1 MIIKN
6 RPVFVYDIELFPNV
20 FHCTC
25 KNTETGKYHLF
36 EISQRKNQAEE
47 LYKFFSMGKHPKAP
61 LFCGYN
67 NHDYDDTVINY
78 FIELYKRNL
87 VWSDLVFEMFK
98 FSSELIKYNNNHEGG
113 PNPYSKYKGN
123 KYFHSMDL
131 IRMLFASKLRVGLK
145 SLQITMNYPNVLEF
159 DGDFNDALAEDRI
172 DDMIAYNINDVD
184 STEELLNRSAK
195 DVELRLFIEKEWGID
210 CLSMNSVKLAEEYL
224 AKECMRIMKIDRK
237 TLNEMR
243 SPADTVDLKDVI
255 LPFIKFDHPKL
266 QEVLGDMKKQTVSTL
281 ERKGYENKFCIRNVV
296 YSVGVGG
303 IHSINTPGIFKPAED
318 EYCGHLDVASL
329 YPSLL
334 IEWNFAPQH
343 LKGFRELFSDIKEE
357 RLEAKHTGKTLKNK
371 FLKIVLNSPTGKMQ
385 SPTSWMYDPKSVF
398 KIRINGQLIL
408 LMLVDRLLKL
418 NVKIIQVNTD
428 GVMFI
433 AKKKDR
439 QQIEKYT
446 KEVEDMTRLTFEGD
460 EYKAFYQYA
469 VNDYFGIG
477 LDDSVEEKGM
487 FITHT
492 SVGKGMAPLI
502 IPKAVINYFKTG
514 QPVKEFIMQ
523 QNDIKDFLMS
533 QRVDRKFN
541 VIYGNEP
548 VQQINRWYASI
559 NGRKL
564 YKVDK
569 ETGSYSNML
578 VKSGVTILNKFDD
591 IPITQRHVNYQYY
604 ISEANNI
611 IRDLTQVQLSLFA
624 DEDL

>member
-1 MIIKN
+1 MIIKK
-6 RPVFVYDIELFPNV
+6 RPVFVYDIEVFPNV
-20 FHCTC
+20 FLCTC
-25 KNTETGKYHLF
+25 KNTETKKYHIF
-36 EISQRKNQAEE
+36 ELSSRKNQSRE
-47 LYKFFSMGKHPKAP
+47 LYDFFSMGKHPKAP

-78 FIELYKRNL
+78 FISRHKQNKVLSDMLY
-87 VWSDLVFEMFK
+87 DIFK
-98 FSSELIKYNNNHEGG
+98 FSNDLIKANNNRDNG
-113 PNPYSKYKGN
+113 PNPFSKYKGN
-123 KYFHSMDL
+123 RYFHSMDL

-159 DGDFNDALAEDRI
+159 EGGFGENLPEDEI
-172 DDMIAYNINDVD
+172 DRAIEYNINDVD
-184 STEELLNRSAK
+184 STEELLNRCEK

-224 AKECMRIMKIDRK
+224 AKECMKIMKIDRK

-243 SPADTVDLKDVI
+243 SPADTVKLNEVI

-266 QEVLGDMKKQTVSTL
+266 QEVLEDMKKQEVSTL

-318 EYCGHLDVASL
+318 EEILHYDVASL

-385 SPTSWMYDPKSVF
+385 SPTSWMYDPFKVF
-398 KIRINGQLIL
+398 SIRINGQLIL

-418 NVKIIQVNTD
+418 NIKIIQVNTD
-428 GVMFI
+428 GVMFV

-439 QQIEKYT
+439 EQIQKYV
-446 KEVEDMTRLTFEGD
+446 KEVEDMTKLTFEGD

-469 VNDYFGIG
+469 VNDYFGILNDG
-477 LDDSVEEKGM
+477 SVEEKGM

-492 SVGKGMAPLI
+492 NLGKGMAPLI

-514 QPVKEFIMQ
+514 QSVRDYMA
-523 QNDIKDFLMS
+523 NCTDIKDFLMS
-533 QRVDRKFN
+533 QRVDRKFK
-541 VIYGNEP
+541 VLYGDEP
-548 VQQINRWYASI
+548 VQQINRWYAST

-564 YKVDK
+564 YKVD
-569 ETGSYSNML
+569 GDSYNNML
-578 VKSGVTILNKFDD
+578 AKSGVTILNKFDD
-591 IPITQRHVNYQYY
+591 VPITERHINYQYY
-604 ISEANNI
+604 IEEANKI
-611 IRDLTQVQLSLFA
+611 IRDFTQVQLSLFA

>member
-1 MIIKN
+1 MIIKG
-6 RPVFVYDIELFPNV
+6 RSVFVYDIEVFPNV
-20 FHCTC
+20 FLATC
-25 KNTETGKYHLF
+25 KNTETKRYHIF
-36 EISQRKNQAEE
+36 EISSRKNQSTE
-47 LYKFFSMGKHPKAP
+47 LYRFFSMGNHPKAP

-78 FIELYKRNL
+78 FIGLHKQSK
-87 VWSDLVFEMFK
+87 VISDLLYQLFK
-98 FSSELIKYNNNHEGG
+98 FSNDLIKANNDHDGG
-113 PNPYSKYKGN
+113 PNPFNKYKGN

-131 IRMLFASKLRVGLK
+131 IRMLFAPKLRVGLK
-145 SLQITMNYPNVLEF
+145 SLQITMNYSNVLEF
-159 DGDFNDALAEDRI
+159 EGGFGENLPEDQI
-172 DDMIAYNINDVD
+172 DKAIEYNINDVD
-184 STEELLNRSAK
+184 STEELLNRCEK

-224 AKECMRIMKIDRK
+224 AKECMKIMGIDRK
-237 TLNEMR
+237 TLNGLR
-243 SPADTVDLKDVI
+243 SPADTVKLNEVI

-266 QEVLGDMKKQTVSTL
+266 QEVLEDMKKQEVSTL

-318 EYCGHLDVASL
+318 EEILHYDVASL

-343 LKGFRELFSDIKEE
+343 LKGFRELFSDIKVE

-371 FLKIVLNSPTGKMQ
+371 FLKIVLNAPTGKMQ

-428 GVMFI
+428 GVMVV
-433 AKKKDR
+433 AKKKDKE
-439 QQIEKYT
+439 QIEKYV

-469 VNDYFGIG
+469 VNDYFGI
-477 LDDSVEEKGM
+477 LNDDSVEEKGM

-492 SVGKGMAPLI
+492 IVGKGMAPLI

-514 QPVKEFIMQ
+514 QSVSEYIRSCT
-523 QNDIKDFLMS
+523 DIKDFLMS
-533 QRVDRKFN
+533 QRVDKKFR
-541 VIYGNEP
+541 VIYGDEP
-548 VQQINRWYASI
+548 VQQINRWYAST

-564 YKVDK
+564 YKVD
-569 ETGSYSNML
+569 GNSYNNML
-578 VKSGVTILNKFDD
+578 AKSGVTILNKFDD
-591 IPITQRHVNYQYY
+591 IPITERHVNYQYY
-604 ISEANNI
+604 IEEASKI
-611 IRDLTQVQLSLFA
+611 IRDFTQIQLSLFT

>member
-1 MIIKN
+1 MIIKG
-6 RPVFVYDIELFPNV
+6 RPVFVYDIEVFPNV
-20 FHCTC
+20 FHCAC
-25 KNTETGKYHLF
+25 KNTETKKYHLF
-36 EISQRKNQAEE
+36 EISSRKNQSEE
-47 LYKFFSMGKHPKAP
+47 LYRFFSMGKHPKAP

-78 FIELYKRNL
+78 FIELFKQNK
-87 VWSDLVFEMFK
+87 VWTDLVYTIFK
-98 FSSELIKYNNNHEGG
+98 FSNDLIKFNNEHGGG
-113 PNPYSKYKGN
+113 PNPFSKYKGN
-123 KYFHSMDL
+123 RYFHSMDL

-159 DGDFNDALAEDRI
+159 EGGFGESLPEDRI
-172 DDMIAYNINDVD
+172 DDMITYNINDVD
-184 STEELLNRSAK
+184 STEELLNRCEK

-224 AKECMRIMKIDRK
+224 AKECMKIMKIDRK

-243 SPADTVDLKDVI
+243 SPADTVKLNEVI

-266 QEVLGDMKKQTVSTL
+266 QEVLEDMKKQEVSTL

-303 IHSINTPGIFKPAED
+303 IHSINTPGIFKPADD

-343 LKGFRELFSDIKEE
+343 LKGFRELFSDIKVE
-357 RLEAKHTGKTLKNK
+357 RLEAKHTGQKLKNQ
-371 FLKIVLNSPTGKMQ
+371 FLKIVLNSVTGKMQ
-385 SPTSWMYDPKSVF
+385 APTSWMYDPFKVF
-398 KIRINGQLIL
+398 SIRINGQLIL

-428 GVMFI
+428 GVMFV

-439 QQIEKYT
+439 NQIESYV
-446 KEVEDMTRLTFEGD
+446 KEVEDLTKLTFEGD

-469 VNDYFGIG
+469 VNDYFGILNDG
-477 LDDSVEEKGM
+477 SVEEKGM

-492 SVGKGMAPLI
+492 TIGKGMAPLI

-514 QPVKEFIMQ
+514 QSVRDYITGCT
-523 QNDIKDFLMS
+523 DIKDFLMS
-533 QRVDRKFN
+533 QRVDRKFK
-541 VIYGNEP
+541 VLYGYDP
-548 VQQINRWYASI
+548 VQQINRWYAST

-564 YKVDK
+564 YKVD
-569 ETGSYSNML
+569 GDSYHNML
-578 VKSGVTILNKFDD
+578 AKSGVTILNKFDD
-591 IPITQRHVNYQYY
+591 IPITERHINYQYY
-604 ISEANNI
+604 IEEANKI
-611 IRDLTQVQLSLFA
+611 IRDFTQIQLSLFA

>member
-25 KNTETGKYHLF
+25 KNTETGKYYLF
-36 EISQRKNQAEE
+36 EISQRKNQTDE

-78 FIELYKRNL
+78 FIELYKKNL
-87 VWSDLVFEMFK
+87 VWSDLVFELFK
-98 FSSELIKYNNNHEGG
+98 FSSELIKHNNNHEGG

-123 KYFHSMDL
+123 KYFYSMDL

-172 DDMIAYNINDVD
+172 DDMIAYNINDVN

-266 QEVLGDMKKQTVSTL
+266 QEVLEDMKKQTVSTL

-303 IHSINTPGIFKPAED
+303 IHSINTPGIFKPADD

-385 SPTSWMYDPKSVF
+385 SPTSWMYDPYKVF
-398 KIRINGQLIL
+398 SIRINGQLIL

-469 VNDYFGIG
+469 VNDYFGI
-477 LDDSVEEKGM
+477 LNDNSVEEKGM

-492 SVGKGMAPLI
+492 IIGKGMAPLI

-514 QPVKEFIMQ
+514 QPVKEFIMKHE
-523 QNDIKDFLMS
+523 DIKDFLMS

-591 IPITQRHVNYQYY
+591 VPITQRHVNYQYY

>member
-1 MIIKN
+1 MTIKE
-6 RPVFVYDIELFPNV
+6 RSVFVYDIEVFPNV
-20 FHCTC
+20 FLCTC
-25 KNTETGKYHLF
+25 KNTETGKYHIF
-36 EISQRKNQAEE
+36 EASSRKNQLSE
-47 LYKFFSMGKHPKAP
+47 LYQFFSFGKHPKAP

-78 FIELYKRNL
+78 FIDSLYKSDKTL
-87 VWSDLVFEMFK
+87 SDLLYDLFR
-98 FSSELIKYNNNHEGG
+98 FSNELIKANNDHNGG
-113 PNPYSKYKGN
+113 PNPFSKYKGN
-123 KYFHSMDL
+123 RYFHSMDL

-159 DGDFNDALAEDRI
+159 EGGFGENLPEDQI
-172 DDMIAYNINDVD
+172 DKAIEYNINDVD
-184 STEELLNRSAK
+184 STEELLNRCEK

-224 AKECMRIMKIDRK
+224 AKECIKIMHIDRK

-243 SPADTVDLKDVI
+243 SPADTVKLNEVI

-266 QEVLGDMKKQTVSTL
+266 QEVLEDMKKQEVSTL

-318 EYCGHLDVASL
+318 EEIRHEDVASL

-343 LKGFRELFSDIKEE
+343 LKGFRDLFADIRTE
-357 RLEAKHTGKTLKNK
+357 RLEAKHTGQKLKNQ
-371 FLKIVLNSPTGKMQ
+371 FLKIVLNSCTGKMQ
-385 SPTSWMYDPKSVF
+385 SNTSWMYDPKSVF

-428 GVMFI
+428 GIMFVS
-433 AKKKDR
+433 KKKDR
-439 QQIEKYT
+439 EQIQKYV

-469 VNDYFGIG
+469 VNDYFGILNDG
-477 LDDSVEEKGM
+477 SVEEKGM

-492 SVGKGMAPLI
+492 NIGKGMAPLI

-514 QPVKEFIMQ
+514 QPVREYMMSCT
-523 QNDIKDFLMS
+523 DIKDFLMS
-533 QRVDRKFN
+533 QRVDRKFK
-541 VIYGNEP
+541 VIYGDKP
-548 VQQINRWYASI
+548 VQQINRWYAST

-564 YKVDK
+564 YKVD
-569 ETGSYSNML
+569 GNSYHNML
-578 VKSGVTILNKFDD
+578 TKSGVTILNKFDD
-591 IPITQRHVNYQYY
+591 IPIEKRHINYQYY
-604 ISEANNI
+604 VEEAHSI
-611 IRDLTQVQLSLFA
+611 IRELTQVQLSLFA